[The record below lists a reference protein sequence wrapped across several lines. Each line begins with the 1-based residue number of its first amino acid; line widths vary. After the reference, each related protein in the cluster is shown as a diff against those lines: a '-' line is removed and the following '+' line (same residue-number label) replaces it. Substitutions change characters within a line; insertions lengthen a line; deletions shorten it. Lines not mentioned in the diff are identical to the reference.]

1 MRILF
6 ASLAVFMFAVIYD
19 VPAPILSLRLEEYN
33 LGSTET
39 GIIFAIEAIFYMIST
54 FMIPY
59 IVPKWVEP
67 RVTLLTSSFLIGFA
81 TALVG
86 PFYTEQSLVGMIVGL
101 ACSGYIMSFMM
112 IPNISEMMQAV
123 REEIPSCADSVRTN
137 SLLSGLFSG
146 FNGAG

>member
-1 MRILF
+1 
-6 ASLAVFMFAVIYD
+6 
-19 VPAPILSLRLEEYN
+19 
-33 LGSTET
+33 
-39 GIIFAIEAIFYMIST
+39 MISV

-67 RVTLLTSSFLIGFA
+67 RATLLTSSFLIGFA

-86 PFYTEQSLVGMIVGL
+86 PFYADKSLVGMIIGL
-101 ACSGYIMSFMM
+101 VCSGYLISFMM

-123 REEIPSCADSVRTN
+123 KEEIPSYAGSDRTN

-146 FNGAG
+146 FYGAG